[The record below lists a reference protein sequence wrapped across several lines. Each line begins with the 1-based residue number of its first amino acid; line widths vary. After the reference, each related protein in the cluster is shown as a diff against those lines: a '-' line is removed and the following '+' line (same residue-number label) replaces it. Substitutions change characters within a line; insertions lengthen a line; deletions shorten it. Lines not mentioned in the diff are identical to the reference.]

1 MKSSNFTDTSTESSN
16 LASYTSTESLNL
28 ADPSTE
34 SSNPADTS
42 TESSNTTDTSAELS
56 NTTDTYM
63 DPRFVESD
71 TIVGVI
77 VLTLGVMAFGCVFLL
92 ATACICYY
100 VIIQRKKLL
109 KGKDQDSKHAVTA
122 LQHPGPEEI
131 PVDI

>member
-1 MKSSNFTDTSTESSN
+1 MKSSNLTDTSTESSN
-16 LASYTSTESLNL
+16 LTDT
-28 ADPSTE
+28 STE

-42 TESSNTTDTSAELS
+42 TESR

-63 DPRFVESD
+63 NQRFVESD

-100 VIIQRKKLL
+100 VIIQRKKLF
-109 KGKDQDSKHAVTA
+109 KWKDQDSKLAVTA